1 MKINGTIFSKPQQD
15 QLKRAIENSV
25 SGGTTLNKYTLTCTP
40 KTMSAAQRK
49 NLCALLQNAKGN
61 VFMTY
66 TSGYTNALCSF
77 SSSSEGVTII
87 ISKVFITSGRII
99 TMYWNSLGGQY
110 NCNVHDIVFAGDGS
124 TAQAI
129 KSIDADWANKPI
141 EVNVTYWNDTEIEIG
156 E

>member
-15 QLKRAIENSV
+15 QLKRAIENIGS
-25 SGGTTLNKYTLTCTP
+25 GTTLNKYTFTCTP
-40 KTMSAAQRK
+40 KTMTITQRK
-49 NLCALLQNAKGN
+49 KLCELLQNAKGN

-77 SSSSEGVTII
+77 SASSEGVTIR
-87 ISKVFITSGRII
+87 ISEVYTTSGRII

-110 NCNVHDIVFAGDGS
+110 NCNVHDIVFAGDSS
-124 TAQAI
+124 TEQAI
-129 KSIDADWANKPI
+129 KSADADWQSTPI

>member
-15 QLKRAIENSV
+15 QLKRAIENIDS
-25 SGGTTLNKYTLTCTP
+25 GTTLNKYVLTCIP
-40 KTMSAAQRK
+40 RTMSITQRK
-49 NLCALLQNAKGN
+49 NLCALLENAKGN
-61 VFMTY
+61 VFITY

-77 SSSSEGVTII
+77 SASSEGVTII
-87 ISKVFITSGRII
+87 ISNIYKTSGRII

-124 TAQAI
+124 TEQAI
-129 KSIDADWANKPI
+129 KSIDADWTNTDI
-141 EVNVTYWNDTEIEIG
+141 SINVTYWNDTEIEIG